1 MPVHA
6 LVTGESISGRIPVSH
21 PDIPAGHI
29 DVTPDTI
36 YFEHDDE
43 TASPPVLL
51 AVADAIEDEHYV
63 RKTHPVDAACT
74 ALNDPDQYDQNDP
87 AVQALKVVHQAEHQA
102 LHAKM
107 ADRKVTR

>member
-1 MPVHA
+1 MAVHA

-21 PDIPAGHI
+21 PDIPAGYI
-29 DVTPDTI
+29 DVTPDTL
-36 YFEHDDE
+36 YFEHDDA
-43 TASPPVLL
+43 TTPATLL
-51 AVADAIEDEHYV
+51 AVAAAIEDEHYV
-63 RKTHPVDAACT
+63 RKTHPVDAACV

-87 AVQALKVVHQAEHQA
+87 AVQALKVAHQAEHQA